1 MSYLLKSLAPGEV
14 IVATFKLHWS
24 MWIRFW
30 IIVVLGLIAVVA
42 LGVAQVAVG
51 SWAALAAAILTVLIA
66 GYQWLS
72 LRGIEQAVTNRRVV
86 RKVGIVS
93 RETTELRLASIETVD
108 LRQSFW
114 GRMFGYGNVEITGR
128 GETAMVLDRIADP
141 IEVKREIESAYSSHI
156 ETSGPAHTP

>member
-1 MSYLLKSLAPGEV
+1 MSYLMKSLVPGES

-30 IIVVLGLIAVVA
+30 IVVVLGVIAAVA
-42 LGVAQVAVG
+42 FLVTQVAWG
-51 SWAALAAAILTVLIA
+51 PAAALAAAILTVLIA
-66 GYQWLS
+66 GYQWLW

-108 LRQSFW
+108 LRQTFW
-114 GRMFGYGNVEITGR
+114 GRVFGYGNVEITGR
-128 GETAMVLDRIADP
+128 GETAMILDRIAHP
-141 IEVKREIESAYSSHI
+141 IDVKRDIESAYSSHI
-156 ETSGPAHTP
+156 ETSGPDSTT

>member
-1 MSYLLKSLAPGEV
+1 MSYLKKSLAPGESV
-14 IVATFKLHWS
+14 VATFKLHWS
-24 MWIRFW
+24 MWIRLW
-30 IIVVLGLIAVVA
+30 IIVLLGLIAVAA
-42 LGVAQVAVG
+42 LLVAQLSAVP
-51 SWAALAAAILTVLIA
+51 WAALAAALLTIVIA
-66 GYQWLS
+66 GYQWLW

-128 GETAMVLDRIADP
+128 GETAMILDRIAHPVD
-141 IEVKREIESAYSSHI
+141 VKRDIEGAYSSHI
-156 ETSGPAHTP
+156 ETTGTSSTT